1 VETVALDENR
11 QAAGATDTRNDHG
24 LGGVDVQLGKELYI
38 AASTAKSPQ
47 PGHQIGLASVLYSL
61 AGMNGMMM
69 FL

>member
-1 VETVALDENR
+1 MKTGKRLEQPIPETITVLVGSMSNSEN
-11 QAAGATDTRNDHG
+11 
-24 LGGVDVQLGKELYI
+24 ELYI